1 MLSMTS
7 HPLLEKT
14 ELSALEPYLDRVGKV
29 FAAFREQDSGC
40 VSYGVR
46 LEDGERWFVKAA
58 VTEAGRRSLDRGW
71 AFHRAVRHPAIVPQL
86 HRITV
91 GDRCAVVMPW
101 HEGEVLYARRNR
113 SSPDS
118 AVARFRA
125 LPVTRVLHAFE
136 QILSAHLA
144 VEDAGQVAVDFYDGA
159 LLYNFARDRVR
170 LIDLDEYRPGP
181 FVQADD
187 RLPGSRRF
195 MAPEESVRGALID
208 TRTTV
213 FTLGRA
219 ARLLLDSGDEER
231 AWRGSPAQLAVLARA
246 TRRDPAERFA
256 TVHRFAA
263 EWRTATRPFF

>member
-1 MLSMTS
+1 MLSMAS

-101 HEGEVLYARRNR
+101 HEGDVLYARRNR

-159 LLYNFARDRVR
+159 LLYDFARDRVR

-181 FVQADD
+181 FMQADD

-195 MAPEESVRGALID
+195 MAPEESVRGGTHRHADDGVHPGPCRSASPGL
-208 TRTTV
+208 R
-213 FTLGRA
+213 GRGA
-219 ARLLLDSGDEER
+219 GVAGQSGT
-231 AWRGSPAQLAVLARA
+231 AGGARA
-246 TRRDPAERFA
+246 GHP
-256 TVHRFAA
+256 
-263 EWRTATRPFF
+263 